1 MPLRLL
7 PLIKQGWKKTTNH
20 HYFGHIY
27 EAHTLPEA
35 RKLSN
40 MYKQQRVT
48 LVGMAEAR
56 VNGRGRKHNITKEEE
71 EILMKAEALV
81 GTVLG
86 TCTLQQL
93 IGQGGMGAV
102 YLAQQSRPRRQVA
115 VKVLLPSTTLKPQHL
130 AAFLERFR
138 RETDAA
144 ASLEHP
150 NIMPVYEYGERDG
163 LAYLVMPYI
172 SGGTLRDVMEREG
185 TLAFPKIVNYL
196 EQMGAALDFAHARG
210 VIHRDIKPANILI
223 TPEGRLLLTD
233 FGLVKILSDGQ
244 GAQVRLT
251 GAGAP
256 VGTPDYMSPEQVM
269 GTEVDGRAD
278 QYSLGIILY
287 QMVTGTTPFQGETP
301 MQIAAQQLHTQPT
314 LPRTFRPELPEA
326 AEQVLLKSMAK
337 RPGDRYTTALAFA
350 TAFRLALQD
359 AGVQQQP
366 VQPGTFA
373 ASGFSTTS
381 ALPARGLFDPKWQT
395 GALQSMTNEQQ
406 TGTGT
411 GALPIPNMP
420 IRTSGL
426 LSRTGM
432 FPSVGK
438 STGMLPTALVDD
450 RNPNTPGSVM
460 PAPSVTRQLD
470 NQPTFNQMS
479 PSFNTMTDSGMQ
491 PNVMPQFNQMSP
503 SLKTTTGAL
512 NVPNAEQSGTGTI
525 KLTGPV
531 KVVQVPVAGQPGQY
545 VTGLLPVP
553 TAIQASPQ
561 PAPSARSQMVQKIAM
576 AFALVIL
583 LVGGTTG
590 VWYMRTHSAQT
601 TSHSNST
608 SPGVASTPNVEA
620 TVLAQATATAQS
632 HIILAD
638 PLSSN
643 IRNFPESTG
652 GTKIYQFKDGAYHMT
667 NLGDSGIAVV
677 LQESLPKGPIGYTLT
692 MEEIKGDDTSTDNS
706 FGMIL
711 RYSQK
716 TQGNQSINTF
726 YSFEVF
732 NYNGGQ
738 YRFYKYDN
746 SKGSTINPW
755 TQLWSQAFG
764 HEFRQGHGARSIN
777 TVRVFASG
785 NTFTF
790 TINGKTVGSVKDGSF
805 SSGTVG
811 MLVNLKGTEVAFSN
825 MLITNN

>member
-1 MPLRLL
+1 
-7 PLIKQGWKKTTNH
+7 
-20 HYFGHIY
+20 
-27 EAHTLPEA
+27 
-35 RKLSN
+35 
-40 MYKQQRVT
+40 MYKRREIPNDKTQAQVDVRV
-48 LVGMAEAR
+48 R
-56 VNGRGRKHNITKEEE
+56 NQNITKEEV

-150 NIMPVYEYGERDG
+150 NIMPVYEYGERNG

-185 TLAFPKIVNYL
+185 MLALPKIVNYL
-196 EQMGAALDFAHARG
+196 EQLAAALDFAHVRG
-210 VIHRDIKPANILI
+210 VIHRDIKPANILL

-233 FGLVKILSDGQ
+233 FGLVKILTEGQ
-244 GAQVRLT
+244 GTQTRLT

-301 MQIAAQQLHTQPT
+301 MQIAAQQLHMQPSAPH
-314 LPRTFRPELPEA
+314 LFRPELPLA
-326 AEQVLLKSMAK
+326 AEQVMLKAMAK
-337 RPGDRYTTALAFA
+337 RPGDRYTYALELA
-350 TAFRLALQD
+350 TAFRMALQ
-359 AGVQQQP
+359 ASEVQQQTA
-366 VQPGTFA
+366 QRNTFA
-373 ASGFSTTS
+373 SSSMTASGLI
-381 ALPARGLFDPKWQT
+381 APRGPFDPRWQT
-395 GALQSMTNEQQ
+395 GELSSMANEQN
-406 TGTGT
+406 TTKST
-411 GALPIPNMP
+411 GALPSPNTP
-420 IRTSGL
+420 ARSTGL

-432 FPSVGK
+432 FPSVG
-438 STGMLPTALVDD
+438 TGALPAAMAND
-450 RNPNTPGSVM
+450 RNPATPGSVLPTATDAQ
-460 PAPSVTRQLD
+460 PAM
-470 NQPTFNQMS
+470 NQHTFNEMS
-479 PSFNTMTDSGMQ
+479 PSFNTMTGSGMQ
-491 PNVMPQFNQMSP
+491 PTVMPQGLNQMSP
-503 SLKTTTGAL
+503 SLKINTGAL
-512 NVPNAEQSGTGTI
+512 NVPNYEQTSPGTI

-545 VTGLLPVP
+545 ITGLLPVP
-553 TAIQASPQ
+553 PAVHSPS
-561 PAPSARSQMVQKIAM
+561 PANTRSKMLQRIAM
-576 AFALVIL
+576 IVAMVLLV
-583 LVGGTTG
+583 VGGTTG
-590 VWYMRTHSAQT
+590 IWYMRAHSRQT
-601 TSHSNST
+601 SPAVKPT
-608 SPGVASTPNVEA
+608 SPGIVSTPNMHA
-620 TVLAQATATAQS
+620 TAVAQATATAQA
-632 HIILAD
+632 HIILSD
-638 PLSSN
+638 PLSTN
-643 IRNFPESTG
+643 IRNFPVSTS
-652 GTKIYQFKDGAYHMT
+652 GTKLYIFKDGAYHMT
-667 NLGDSGIAVV
+667 NLGNSGIAVV
-677 LQESLPKGPIGYTLT
+677 LQATLPNGPIGYTLT

-716 TQGNQSINTF
+716 TKGNQTINTF

-746 SKGSTINPW
+746 SKGPTANPW
-755 TQLWSQAFG
+755 TQVWSQAFG
-764 HEFRQGHGARSIN
+764 HEFHQGHGHGSIN
-777 TVRVFASG
+777 SIKVFASG

-790 TINGKTVGSVKDGSF
+790 IVNGKAVGNAKEGSF
-805 SSGTVG
+805 SNGTVG

>member
-1 MPLRLL
+1 MPV
-7 PLIKQGWKKTTNH
+7 
-20 HYFGHIY
+20 
-27 EAHTLPEA
+27 A
-35 RKLSN
+35 RKLTN
-40 MYKQQRVT
+40 MYKQQIIQFGSTQAHVRRR
-48 LVGMAEAR
+48 E
-56 VNGRGRKHNITKEEE
+56 RKQNITREEV

-81 GTVLG
+81 GTNLG
-86 TCTLQQL
+86 NCTLQQL

-130 AAFLERFR
+130 TAFLERFR

-163 LAYLVMPYI
+163 IAYLVMPYI

-185 TLAFPKIVNYL
+185 TLAFPQTVNYL
-196 EQMGAALDFAHARG
+196 EQMAAALDFAHARG
-210 VIHRDIKPANILI
+210 VIHRDIKPANILL

-233 FGLVKILSDGQ
+233 FGLVKILSDAQ
-244 GAQVRLT
+244 GAQIRLT

-314 LPRTFRPELPEA
+314 PPRMFRQELSET
-326 AEQVLLKSMAK
+326 AERVLLKSMAK
-337 RPGDRYTTALAFA
+337 RPGDRYTNALELA
-350 TAFRLALQD
+350 TAFRMALQGP
-359 AGVQQQP
+359 AVQQQP
-366 VQPGTFA
+366 EQRNVFA
-373 ASGFSTTS
+373 ASGFSTS
-381 ALPARGLFDPKWQT
+381 GVLPGHGLFDPKWQT
-395 GALQSMTNEQQ
+395 GALPSMTNQQ
-406 TGTGT
+406 HTGIDTGELT
-411 GALPIPNMP
+411 SPNVP
-420 IRTSGL
+420 ARTSGL

-438 STGMLPTALVDD
+438 STGTLPTAIAGD
-450 RNPNTPGSVM
+450 RNPATPGNEM
-460 PAPSVTRQLD
+460 PTPAGTRPLPD
-470 NQPTFNQMS
+470 PHMFNQIS
-479 PSFNTMTDSGMQ
+479 SSFNTMTESGMQ
-491 PNVMPQFNQMSP
+491 QAVMPQGLNQMSP

-512 NVPNAEQSGTGTI
+512 NVPNMEQTGTGTI

-531 KVVQVPVAGQPGQY
+531 KVVQVPVAGQPGQFI
-545 VTGLLPVP
+545 TGLLPVP
-553 TAIQASPQ
+553 QTAQTPSQ
-561 PAPSARSQMVQKIAM
+561 PNTRSKMIQKIAM
-576 AFALVIL
+576 VFALVVL

-590 VWYMRTHSAQT
+590 IWYIRTHNGL
-601 TSHSNST
+601 TSSRSNST
-608 SPGVASTPNVEA
+608 TPGAVSTPNLQA
-620 TVLAQATATAQS
+620 TTVARATATAQS
-632 HIILAD
+632 HIILSD
-638 PLSSN
+638 PLSTN
-643 IRNFPESTG
+643 IRNFPVSTS

-677 LQESLPKGPIGYTLT
+677 LQESLPNGPIGYTLT
-692 MEEIKGDDTSTDNS
+692 MQEIKGDDTSTDNS

-716 TQGNQSINTF
+716 TKGNQTINTF

-746 SKGSTINPW
+746 SKGPSTNPW
-755 TQLWSQAFG
+755 TQLWSQVFG
-764 HEFRQGHGARSIN
+764 HEFHQGHGSGSVN
-777 TVRVFASG
+777 TIRVFTNG
-785 NTFTF
+785 NMFTF

-805 SSGTVG
+805 ASGTVG
-811 MLVNLKGTEVAFSN
+811 MLVNLKGTEVAFSK

>member
-1 MPLRLL
+1 MRRLL
-7 PLIKQGWKKTTNH
+7 AAHKKPTTY
-20 HYFGHIY
+20 HYFGHTH

-35 RKLSN
+35 RKLTN
-40 MYKQQRVT
+40 MYKQQAET
-48 LVGMAEAR
+48 LNSKTHTHINR
-56 VNGRGRKHNITKEEE
+56 QKRNQNIIKEEV

-185 TLAFPKIVNYL
+185 MLVLPKAVNYL
-196 EQMGAALDFAHARG
+196 EQMAAALDFAHARG
-210 VIHRDIKPANILI
+210 VIHRDIKPANILL

-244 GAQVRLT
+244 GAQMRLT

-269 GTEVDGRAD
+269 GAEVDGRAD

-301 MQIAAQQLHTQPT
+301 MQIAAQQLHTQPAA
-314 LPRTFRPELPEA
+314 PRIFRPELPA
-326 AEQVLLKSMAK
+326 AVEQVMLKSMAK
-337 RPGDRYTTALAFA
+337 RPGDRYTNALDFA
-350 TAFRLALQD
+350 TSFRMALQ
-359 AGVQQQP
+359 GLEIQQQIA
-366 VQPGTFA
+366 QNNAFTSNGST
-373 ASGFSTTS
+373 ASGLFT
-381 ALPARGLFDPKWQT
+381 PRGLFDPKWQT
-395 GALQSMTNEQQ
+395 GALPSMTNEQN
-406 TGTGT
+406 TGRGTGT
-411 GALPIPNMP
+411 L
-420 IRTSGL
+420 TSPDVPARSTGL

-432 FPSVGK
+432 FPTVGK
-438 STGMLPTALVDD
+438 STGALPAALTNEL
-450 RNPNTPGSVM
+450 NPSTPGNVSSTSTGM
-460 PAPSVTRQLD
+460 QQALQQQAFNEMSPTLNTMTGSGMYPSVTPQGL
-470 NQPTFNQMS
+470 NQIPPFM
-479 PSFNTMTDSGMQ
+479 
-491 PNVMPQFNQMSP
+491 
-503 SLKTTTGAL
+503 KATTGEL
-512 NVPNAEQSGTGTI
+512 NVPNSEQTGPGTI
-525 KLTGPV
+525 KLTGPA
-531 KVVQVPVAGQPGQY
+531 KVVQVPVAGQPGQFI
-545 VTGLLPVP
+545 TGLLPVQSD
-553 TAIQASPQ
+553 IQAPSQ
-561 PAPSARSQMVQKIAM
+561 PDVRSKMLHKVAIVIA
-576 AFALVIL
+576 LIVL

-590 VWYMRTHSAQT
+590 ILYFR
-601 TSHSNST
+601 SHSKQTSSHPNTNS
-608 SPGVASTPNVEA
+608 SGVVSTPDTHA
-620 TVLAQATATAQS
+620 TMISKATATAQS
-632 HIILAD
+632 HIIVSD

-643 IRNFPESTG
+643 IRNFPVSTG
-652 GTKIYQFKDGAYHMT
+652 GTKVYQFKDGAYHMT
-667 NLGDSGIAVV
+667 NLGTSGIAVV
-677 LQESLPKGPIGYTLT
+677 LQQALTNGPIGYTLT

-706 FGMIL
+706 YGMIL

-716 TQGNQSINTF
+716 TKGNQTVNTF

-746 SKGSTINPW
+746 SKGASATPW
-755 TQLWSQAFG
+755 TQVWTKAFG
-764 HEFRQGHGARSIN
+764 HEFHQGHGPGSIN
-777 TVRVFASG
+777 TIRVFANG
-785 NTFTF
+785 NNFTF
-790 TINGKTVGSVKDGSF
+790 TVNGKTVGNAKDGSF
-805 SSGTVG
+805 TNGTVG